1 MYRMS
6 MWTWGVGGTNWEIK
20 TDVCALP
27 CDDLEGRDGA
37 GWDAGPRGRGHTH
50 THTHTE
56 LIHFVV
62 EQKLIQHCKTV
73 PQ

>member
-50 THTHTE
+50 THTHRADSFCCRAETNTT
-56 LIHFVV
+56 L
-62 EQKLIQHCKTV
+62 
-73 PQ
+73 